1 MGKQHYQDLIVWR
14 KAMALVLDIYRV
26 SKRWPADEVYGLTGQ
41 VRRAAVSIPANVA
54 EGQGRTGSKEFLHHL
69 SIANG
74 SLYEVETHLILAR
87 DLSYLD
93 EQVCDTLL
101 RQAAEIGRL
110 LNGLIR
116 SLRAAGY
123 RLAIVSNWS

>member
-1 MGKQHYQDLIVWR
+1 MGKQRYHDLIVWQ
-14 KAMALVLDIYRV
+14 KAMAFVLDIYRV
-26 SKRWPADEVYGLTGQ
+26 SKRWPADEMYGMYGLTNQ

-54 EGQGRTGSKEFLHHL
+54 EGNGRTGTKEFLHHL

-74 SLYEVETHLILAR
+74 SLSEVETHLILAR
-87 DLSYLD
+87 GLGYLD

-101 RQAAEIGRL
+101 HEAAEIGRL

-116 SLRAAGY
+116 SLRAAP
-123 RLAIVSNWS
+123 A